1 MISKAFIIEP
11 FKITFRDF
19 DENDIFESII
29 DQKNL
34 LQTSKNTLLWNH
46 FHVEILSEPKCKPP
60 RILFSTG
67 YRRGPVQI
75 WIAKPILEILIKGL
89 EEYHEWFEIFT
100 LIFYFH
106 SLDLLN
112 NFKQMICYFCDSQNF
127 LSHLEHLSSNS
138 FLDRSTQWQFSR
150 TTVTGWRE
158 SSLKWTVPRIWT
170 VLSQSGRSW
179 TKVDVLLI
187 KSMTFMVISLWKIF
201 YIY

>member
-1 MISKAFIIEP
+1 MQGSKDSIFNGIQTGTSSNMNS
-11 FKITFRDF
+11 KTDFRNINQGPWGVSSSDLK
-19 DENDIFESII
+19 S
-29 DQKNL
+29 
-34 LQTSKNTLLWNH
+34 S
-46 FHVEILSEPKCKPP
+46 LS
-60 RILFSTG
+60 F
-67 YRRGPVQI
+67 
-75 WIAKPILEILIKGL
+75 
-89 EEYHEWFEIFT
+89 
-100 LIFYFH
+100 FYFH

-187 KSMTFMVISLWKIF
+187 KSMASMVISMWKIF